1 MFNGKFY
8 HFSTLE
14 TLKIETFRFE
24 VRERQRV
31 RDLINSFFAYCQK
44 KDPGILHCPF
54 FTRKVSTVVVI
65 KGD

>member
-1 MFNGKFY
+1 MFTYSSRNATGEVRIIMFNGKFY

-44 KDPGILHCPF
+44 KTP
-54 FTRKVSTVVVI
+54 RNS
-65 KGD
+65 